1 MKKNLFIIFFLSAIA
16 ASAQLT
22 LSEKSALA
30 QNNLFQSRVQQAL
43 YSKANFWRT
52 QTNPTN
58 LRAQKNIAFAAIF
71 LVGSFSYDHP
81 AVVRTWLANYNG
93 TAILDSNN
101 QPTDNQLLD
110 TAALDV
116 VYDLLAGVKAGDQNL
131 PIQ

>member
-1 MKKNLFIIFFLSAIA
+1 
-16 ASAQLT
+16 
-22 LSEKSALA
+22 
-30 QNNLFQSRVQQAL
+30 VQQAL